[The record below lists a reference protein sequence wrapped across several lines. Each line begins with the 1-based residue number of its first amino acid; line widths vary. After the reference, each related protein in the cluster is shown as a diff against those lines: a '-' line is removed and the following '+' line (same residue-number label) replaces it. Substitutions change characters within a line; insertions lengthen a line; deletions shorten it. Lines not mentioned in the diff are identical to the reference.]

1 MYKFDVYYFAK
12 HVPILNIFLNCVCV
26 CVCVCS
32 THRYC
37 SAPLSIPGHTH
48 TSPPYTLRSC
58 CTVGGRPSGHTQFQ
72 SSPPRTDTHRHN
84 RRHGCHSPL
93 HTPLLERERK
103 KISHAIS
110 ETQYTSILQL
120 LAYGT
125 SIL

>member
-1 MYKFDVYYFAK
+1 MYI
-12 HVPILNIFLNCVCV
+12 ILQNMFPSQNTFLNCVCV

-48 TSPPYTLRSC
+48 TSPPYTLHSC

-72 SSPPRTDTHRHN
+72 SNPPRTDTHRHN

-93 HTPLLERERK
+93 HTPLLERKRK
-103 KISHAIS
+103 KNITFKNRNTVYI
-110 ETQYTSILQL
+110 YT
-120 LAYGT
+120 AVT
-125 SIL
+125 SSWNSNIVI